1 MYRSTIIH
9 LPHINQLL
17 PPRTRNLIRERLV
30 RQRLPG
36 GFDDVH
42 LVAGPRR
49 LGGQILQAGGAGEL
63 EDEMLDAE
71 TEAWGTLAWFRAL
84 SRVGKTYL
92 ADD

>member
-1 MYRSTIIH
+1 M
-9 LPHINQLL
+9 
-17 PPRTRNLIRERLV
+17 
-30 RQRLPG
+30 
-36 GFDDVH
+36 
-42 LVAGPRR
+42 
-49 LGGQILQAGGAGEL
+49 QAGGAGEL